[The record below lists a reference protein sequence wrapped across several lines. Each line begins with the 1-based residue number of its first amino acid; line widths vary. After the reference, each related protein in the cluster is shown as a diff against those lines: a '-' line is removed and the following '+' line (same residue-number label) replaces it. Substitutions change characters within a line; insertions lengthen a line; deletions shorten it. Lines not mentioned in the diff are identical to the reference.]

1 MKRRACN
8 FYSVLIGAL
17 ILLIFCMG
25 LGTFIAS
32 AHENTE
38 DTIVY
43 KYYKSIQIQPGDT
56 LWDIAAEYGPA
67 DRDIRSV
74 IWDICEING
83 ISAEQLTAGQRIIV
97 PVYQ

>member
-1 MKRRACN
+1 MRKKYRITSKFRFTLFATVLLLCL
-8 FYSVLIGAL
+8 FTLIGT
-17 ILLIFCMG
+17 ISG
-25 LGTFIAS
+25 L
-32 AHENTE
+32 NTVSSSSL
-38 DTIVY
+38 DQ
-43 KYYKSIQIQPGDT
+43 YYQVQVQYGDT